1 MTFEKMMSCLRDISN
16 QLGSGV
22 FDVCDEDEMK
32 ERLGIKEGKGDCGC
46 GCKGTTPGGCGD
58 TIKDLPCP
66 ECGTPKSRN
75 IAVKISSL
83 TIIAPSTCSGF

>member
-32 ERLGIKEGKGDCGC
+32 E
-46 GCKGTTPGGCGD
+46 
-58 TIKDLPCP
+58 
-66 ECGTPKSRN
+66 
-75 IAVKISSL
+75 
-83 TIIAPSTCSGF
+83 SGAIDNYVDEMEVGLDQAIDILNKLKHFVEENV